1 MSRQPINLRVLN
13 HSEGDQHIDIAW
25 NCNNAYAAQGFT
37 IEWSTDGTNFTE
49 IDRVGVNTT
58 SYSDT
63 NIQRGTYYYR
73 VRSFN
78 ALGTSRPSNVDSVV
92 IGNPHFPA
100 TIDHSTDFASHG
112 DLTANGTGRFSPNA
126 VAVGTFVGA
135 NDIGNTARAGGAS
148 FDPASGTYTLQASG
162 ADIFGST
169 DAFHYIYQ
177 PLNGDGEII
186 ARITS
191 IDPSRSVSDFVKA
204 GVMIRETVSAESR
217 EVFMLDTR
225 DHSFRFQR
233 RFDPGGSTDRGP
245 LGTEKEHDMLAVRTI
260 LHPTDFSGRSRY
272 AFGLACALARD
283 YGARLIVLHVAD
295 MPTVAYG
302 GAAQPGGP
310 ARGSPGTTRPAPG
323 AARQRPSGAS
333 PGVRRCRRRGL
344 AGGSGS

>member
-1 MSRQPINLRVLN
+1 VSRQPINLRVLN

-148 FDPASGTYTLQASG
+148 FDPASRAGALEEVSERGRPRRIFRSG
-162 ADIFGST
+162 CKRA
-169 DAFHYIYQ
+169 
-177 PLNGDGEII
+177 GDRAI
-186 ARITS
+186 
-191 IDPSRSVSDFVKA
+191 
-204 GVMIRETVSAESR
+204 SA
-217 EVFMLDTR
+217 V
-225 DHSFRFQR
+225 
-233 RFDPGGSTDRGP
+233 
-245 LGTEKEHDMLAVRTI
+245 
-260 LHPTDFSGRSRY
+260 
-272 AFGLACALARD
+272 
-283 YGARLIVLHVAD
+283 
-295 MPTVAYG
+295 
-302 GAAQPGGP
+302 
-310 ARGSPGTTRPAPG
+310 
-323 AARQRPSGAS
+323 RQRPAS
-333 PGVRRCRRRGL
+333 APLPWVPDRRRHRR
-344 AGGSGS
+344 APQSGGRPRNGSCMLRSGCSAAYP